1 MITYSL
7 YFHRWIKL
15 YKHITNDEWY
25 FQFCDKL
32 GNLVSPTVYQ
42 AKTNYHL
49 FNWTCLN

>member
-25 FQFCDKL
+25 FQFCNKTGDL
-32 GNLVSPTVYQ
+32 ISQMVYRAQ
-42 AKTNYHL
+42 ANFYL
-49 FNWTCLN
+49 FDWIKI